1 MTIPLET
8 PDVGTS
14 ERAAPGRMVVED
26 GLAWLVLDEP
36 SKKVN
41 TLSSRAMSWL
51 GEQLGRLRD
60 DPPAG
65 LVIVSGKADSFVA
78 GADLEELGTLEDSEA
93 VVELLQ
99 RGHELIGRLVALPFP
114 TVAAIHGSCLGG
126 GLELALACKFR
137 VATQHPK
144 TKLGLPEVQLG
155 LIPGLGG
162 TQRLPR
168 LIGVPAALDLIL
180 TGRQVDARK
189 AQKLGLVD
197 EICHPADLRAAASK
211 LARASASMRIGIEKR
226 RGKGQGLAARAA
238 ELLAKLPVASDT
250 LVYGKARSG
259 VLKKTGGHYPAPL
272 VAIDIVREG
281 MRRPLAK
288 ALDLE
293 AGAFAELVVS
303 DVAKSL
309 IGLFFLKT
317 RGEARAASIA
327 KGALPVETIGVLGAG
342 FMGSGVAQLAAEK
355 GYRVVLKDQNPAAVG
370 RGMGFCR
377 ERFRERVARR
387 RMTEPEM
394 RQAMGRIR
402 GTVDDRPF
410 ARVDL
415 AIEAVFEDL
424 EVKKKVIAAVEAVA
438 PERLIF
444 ASNTSTLPIGQIA
457 ESSSR
462 PERVVGMHFFSPVH
476 KMPLLEVIRHA
487 GTSEQALATAVAVG
501 RKLGKTLI
509 VVSDGPGF
517 YTSRILAAFLNE
529 AAWLLFEGASIE
541 QVDAALSGWGFP
553 VGPFTLLDEV
563 GLDVAGHAGR
573 TMAEAFPE
581 RFETPEVFAKMLA
594 DGRLGRKAG
603 RGFYDYS
610 GKREKGGKRVDP
622 AVYGLLGW
630 RSKEISP
637 SEITERCV
645 LQMLN
650 EAVRCLE
657 EGILSNAEDGDVGAI
672 FGLGFPPFRGGLFR
686 TADRWGA
693 GTTVGLLEGL
703 AARHGRRFAPA
714 ARLVEMAERGERFY
728 SD

>member
-1 MTIPLET
+1 MSSP
-8 PDVGTS
+8 VGS
-14 ERAAPGRMVVED
+14 IEAPEPSAPPGRLIIED

-36 SKKVN
+36 GKKVN
-41 TLSSRAMSWL
+41 VLSSRALGWL
-51 GEQLGRLRD
+51 GEQIDRLRD
-60 DPPAG
+60 ASPTG
-65 LVIVSGKADSFVA
+65 LVILSGKADSFVA
-78 GADLEELGTLEDSEA
+78 GADLEELATLEDSES
-93 VVELLQ
+93 VIDLLQ
-99 RGHELIGRLVALPFP
+99 RGHELNGRLVDLPFP
-114 TVAAIHGSCLGG
+114 TVAAIHGACLGG
-126 GLELALACKFR
+126 GLELTLACRFR
-137 VATQHPK
+137 VATLHAK

-180 TGRQVDARK
+180 TGRQIDAKR

-197 EICHPADLRAAASK
+197 EICHPADLRAATVK
-211 LARASASMRIGIEKR
+211 LARASGLLRLGIEKR
-226 RGKGQGLAARAA
+226 RGKSQGFGARAA
-238 ELLAKLPVASDT
+238 MLLAKIPGVSDS
-250 LVYGKARSG
+250 LVYGKARAG

-272 VAIDIVREG
+272 VAIDIVHEG
-281 MRRPLAK
+281 MRRPLPR

-303 DVAKSL
+303 EVAKSL

-317 RGEARAASIA
+317 RGEARAAGIA
-327 KGALPVETIGVLGAG
+327 RGALPVEMIGVLGAG

-370 RGMGFCR
+370 RGLGFCR

-387 RMTEPEM
+387 RMTEAEM
-394 RQAMGRIR
+394 RQAMGRIQ

-415 AIEAVFEDL
+415 VIEAVFEDL
-424 EVKKKVIAAVEAVA
+424 EVKRKVVQAVEAVA
-438 PERLIF
+438 PESLIF
-444 ASNTSTLPIGQIA
+444 ASNTSTLPIAQIA
-457 ESSSR
+457 ATSAR

-476 KMPLLEVIRHA
+476 KMPLLEVIRHP
-487 GTSEQALATAVAVG
+487 GTSDAALATAVAVG
-501 RKLGKTLI
+501 RRLGKTLI
-509 VVSDGPGF
+509 VVADGPGF
-517 YTSRILAAFLNE
+517 YTSRILATFLNE
-529 AAWLLFEGASIE
+529 AAWLLVEGATIE
-541 QVDAALSGWGFP
+541 QIDAALTDWGFP

-563 GLDVAGHAGR
+563 GLDVAAHAGR
-573 TMAEAFPE
+573 TMAEAFSD
-581 RFETPEVFAKMLA
+581 RIETPEVFAKMLA

-603 RGFYDYS
+603 KGFHTY
-610 GKREKGGKRVDP
+610 GKGPKKVDP
-622 AVYGLLGW
+622 AVYELLGW
-630 RSKEISP
+630 RPKEIP
-637 SEITERCV
+637 TAEITERCV

-657 EGILSNAEDGDVGAI
+657 EEILASPEDGDIGAI

-693 GTTVGLLEGL
+693 GTTVGLLERL
-703 AARHGRRFAPA
+703 AAHHGRRFAPA

-728 SD
+728 PAG

>member
-1 MTIPLET
+1 MSNSLESS
-8 PDVGTS
+8 DSLVERS
-14 ERAAPGRMVVED
+14 EPGRLVVED
-26 GLAWLVLDEP
+26 GLAWLVLDLP
-36 SKKVN
+36 GKKVN
-41 TLSSRAMSWL
+41 VLSSGAMAWL
-51 GEQLGRLRD
+51 GEQIGRLRD

-65 LVIVSGKADSFVA
+65 LVIVSGKPDSFVV
-78 GADLEELGTLEDSEA
+78 GADLEELATLEDSES
-93 VVELLQ
+93 VVDLLK
-99 RGHELIGRLVALPFP
+99 RGHELVGRLVDLPFP
-114 TVAAIHGSCLGG
+114 TVAAIHGPCLGG
-126 GLELALACKFR
+126 GLELALACRYR
-137 VATQHPK
+137 VATSGSK

-168 LIGVPAALDLIL
+168 LIGVPSALDLIL
-180 TGRQVDARK
+180 TGRQLDARR

-197 EICHPADLRAAASK
+197 EICHPADLRAAAEK
-211 LARASASMRIGIEKR
+211 LARASGAARIGIEKR

-238 ELLAKLPVASDT
+238 GWLAKVPVAADS
-250 LVYGKARSG
+250 LVYGKARAG
-259 VLKKTGGHYPAPL
+259 VLQKTGGHYPAPL

-281 MRRPLAK
+281 MRRPLAR

-317 RGEARAASIA
+317 RGEARAAAIA

-377 ERFRERVARR
+377 ERFRERVVRR
-387 RMTEPEM
+387 RMTEAQM
-394 RQAMGRIR
+394 RQAMGRIQ

-410 ARVDL
+410 SRVDL

-424 EVKKKVIAAVEAVA
+424 EVKKKVIQAVEAVA

-444 ASNTSTLPIGQIA
+444 ASNTSTLPIGKIA
-457 ESSSR
+457 ASSAR

-476 KMPLLEVIRHA
+476 KMPLLEVIRHP
-487 GTSEQALATAVAVG
+487 GTSDEALATAVAVG

-517 YTSRILAAFLNE
+517 YTSRILATFLNE
-529 AAWLLFEGASIE
+529 AAWLLVEGASIE

-553 VGPFTLLDEV
+553 VGPFALLDEV
-563 GLDVAGHAGR
+563 GLDVAAHAGR
-573 TMAEAFPE
+573 TMAEAFSD
-581 RFETPEVFAKMLA
+581 RIETPEVFGKMLA

-603 RGFYDYS
+603 KGFYTY
-610 GKREKGGKRVDP
+610 GKGPKRVDP
-622 AVYGLLGW
+622 GVYELLGW
-630 RSKEISP
+630 RPKEIP
-637 SEITERCV
+637 TAEITERCV

-657 EGILSNAEDGDVGAI
+657 EGILASPEDGDVGAI

-693 GTTVGLLEGL
+693 GTTLGLLESL

-714 ARLVEMAERGERFY
+714 ARLVEMAERGDRFY
-728 SD
+728 PAG

>member
-1 MTIPLET
+1 VSISLGSSDT
-8 PDVGTS
+8 PVG
-14 ERAAPGRMVVED
+14 RAAPGRLIVED

-36 SKKVN
+36 EKKVN
-41 TLSSRAMSWL
+41 VLSSRAMGWL
-51 GEQLGRLRD
+51 GEQIGRLRD

-65 LVIVSGKADSFVA
+65 LVILSGKADSFVV
-78 GADLEELGTLEDSEA
+78 GADLEELATLNDSES

-99 RGHELIGRLVALPFP
+99 KGHELIGRLVDLPFP

-137 VATQHPK
+137 VATQASK

-180 TGRQVDARK
+180 TGRQLDAKR

-197 EICHPADLRAAASK
+197 EICHPADLRAAAEK
-211 LARASASMRIGIEKR
+211 LARAPGVLRLGIEKR
-226 RGKGQGLAARAA
+226 RGQGQGFAARAA
-238 ELLAKLPVASDT
+238 GWLAKIPFAADA
-250 LVYGKARSG
+250 LVYGKARAG

-281 MRRPLAK
+281 MRRPLPR

-303 DVAKSL
+303 EVAKSL

-317 RGEARAASIA
+317 RGEARAATIA
-327 KGALPVETIGVLGAG
+327 RGALPVETIGVLGAG

-370 RGMGFCR
+370 RGLGFCR

-394 RQAMGRIR
+394 RLAMGRIQ

-415 AIEAVFEDL
+415 VIEAVFEDL
-424 EVKKKVIAAVEAVA
+424 EVKRKVVQAVEAVA
-438 PERLIF
+438 PETLIF
-444 ASNTSTLPIGQIA
+444 ASNTSTLPIAQIA
-457 ESSSR
+457 ATSAR

-476 KMPLLEVIRHA
+476 KMPLLEVIRHP
-487 GTSEQALATAVAVG
+487 GTSDVALATAVAVG

-509 VVSDGPGF
+509 VVADGPGF
-517 YTSRILAAFLNE
+517 YTSRILATFLNE
-529 AAWLLFEGASIE
+529 AAWLLVEGATIE
-541 QVDAALSGWGFP
+541 QVDAALSDWGFP

-563 GLDVAGHAGR
+563 GLDVAAHAGR
-573 TMAEAFPE
+573 TMAEAFSD
-581 RFETPEVFAKMLA
+581 RIETPEVFAKMLA

-603 RGFYDYS
+603 KGFHTY
-610 GKREKGGKRVDP
+610 GKGPKRVDP
-622 AVYGLLGW
+622 AVYDLLGW
-630 RSKEISP
+630 RRKEIP
-637 SEITERCV
+637 TAEITERCV

-657 EGILSNAEDGDVGAI
+657 EGILESPEDGDIGAI

-693 GTTVGLLEGL
+693 GTCVGLLEGL

-714 ARLVEMAERGERFY
+714 ARLIEMAEKGERFY
-728 SD
+728 PAG

>member
-1 MTIPLET
+1 LI
-8 PDVGTS
+8 
-14 ERAAPGRMVVED
+14 VEN

-36 SKKVN
+36 EKRVN
-41 TLSSRAMSWL
+41 VLSSRAMGWL
-51 GEQLGRLRD
+51 GEQIDRLRD

-65 LVIVSGKADSFVA
+65 LVILSGKPDSFVV
-78 GADLEELGTLEDSEA
+78 GADLEELATLEDSES
-93 VVELLQ
+93 VVDLLQ
-99 RGHELIGRLVALPFP
+99 KGHELIGRFVDLPFP

-126 GLELALACKFR
+126 GLELALACRFR
-137 VATQHPK
+137 VATLNPK

-168 LIGVPAALDLIL
+168 LIGVPSALDLIL
-180 TGRQVDARK
+180 TGRQLDARR

-197 EICHPADLRAAASK
+197 EICHPTDLRTAAEK
-211 LARASASMRIGIEKR
+211 LARSSGAARLGIEKR
-226 RGKGQGLAARAA
+226 RGQGQGFAARAA
-238 ELLAKLPVASDT
+238 GLLAKIPFAADA
-250 LVYGKARSG
+250 LVYGKARTG

-281 MRRPLAK
+281 MRRPLPR

-303 DVAKSL
+303 EVAKSL

-317 RGEARAASIA
+317 RGEARAAAIA
-327 KGALPVETIGVLGAG
+327 KGALPIEAIGVLGAG

-370 RGMGFCR
+370 RGLGFCR
-377 ERFRERVARR
+377 ERFRERVTRR

-394 RQAMGRIR
+394 RQAMGRIQ

-415 AIEAVFEDL
+415 VIEAVFEDL
-424 EVKKKVIAAVEAVA
+424 EVKRKVVQAVEAVA
-438 PERLIF
+438 PETLIF
-444 ASNTSTLPIGQIA
+444 ASNTSTLPIAQIA
-457 ESSSR
+457 ATSAR

-476 KMPLLEVIRHA
+476 KMPLLEVIRHP
-487 GTSEQALATAVAVG
+487 GTSDVALSTAVAVG
-501 RKLGKTLI
+501 RRLGKTLI
-509 VVSDGPGF
+509 VVADGPGF
-517 YTSRILAAFLNE
+517 YTSRILATFLNE
-529 AAWLLFEGASIE
+529 AAWLLVEGATIE

-553 VGPFTLLDEV
+553 VGPFALLDEV
-563 GLDVAGHAGR
+563 GLDVAAHAGR
-573 TMAEAFPE
+573 TMAEAFSD
-581 RFETPEVFAKMLA
+581 RIETPEVFAKMLA

-603 RGFYDYS
+603 KGFYTY
-610 GKREKGGKRVDP
+610 GKGPKKVDP
-622 AVYGLLGW
+622 AVYDLIGW
-630 RSKEISP
+630 RRKEIP
-637 SEITERCV
+637 IAEITERCV

-650 EAVRCLE
+650 EAVLCLE
-657 EGILSNAEDGDVGAI
+657 EGILASPEDGDIGAI

-693 GTTVGLLEGL
+693 GVTVGLLEGL
-703 AARHGRRFAPA
+703 AARHGRRFTPA

-728 SD
+728 PAG